1 MITLKKLKWSNC
13 FSYGSDNELQLD
25 GNTVTQ
31 IIGTNGMGK
40 SSIPLIIEE
49 ALYNKNSKGIKKAD
63 IPNRYVN
70 DGYDI
75 ELDFEKD
82 GNSYSIQINR
92 KSSIKILLIKDGED
106 ISSHTATNT
115 YKTIQDIIGI
125 DFKTFSQL
133 VYQNTNASL
142 QFLTATDTNRKKFL
156 IDLLRLDEYVQLFEV
171 FKEAS
176 RDSSSKLIEVTS
188 EINTIE
194 RWLQTNNLDG
204 MIVQELLNFEIDT
217 EEDEKS
223 FRSLSIELANISE
236 KNKKIL
242 SNNKYKDL
250 LSKINL
256 DYINRIEVT
265 KKESYDEYQKEVGQL
280 EAAKKASERM
290 LEKLEKLGDVCPT
303 CEQEVDAEFKNNLIT
318 QEKTLIDSLKERKRS
333 NEKIIYR
340 IKNNNAQFD
349 IKEKGKKEWEDL
361 FRNID
366 NSLPSEIL
374 NEEELKYKL
383 SDVSNRLKAAKKKI
397 EDIAKENEKRT
408 KQNTRIEIIQ
418 SQTNDFIEKLE
429 AAKKLL
435 NEYKELDS
443 NLEILKKAFSTNG
456 LLAYKIE
463 NLVKELEQLA
473 NTYLAELSDGRFTLE
488 FIVSND
494 KLNVQI
500 TDNENIVDILAL
512 SSGELARVNTATLIA
527 IRKLMSSI
535 SKSKINILF
544 LDEVINVL
552 DDSGREK
559 MVEVLLQED
568 LNTYVVSH
576 GWTHPLLEKIEVINV
591 LDDSGREKMV
601 EVLLQEDLNTYVVS
615 HGWTHPLLE
624 KVEVVKEGN
633 VSKLEW

>member
-13 FSYGSDNELQLD
+13 FSYGPDNELQLD
-25 GNTVTQ
+25 DNTVTQ

-63 IPNRYVN
+63 IPNRYIN

-75 ELDFEKD
+75 ELEFEKS
-82 GNSYSIQINR
+82 GKEYLIRINR
-92 KSSIKILLIKDGED
+92 KNNIKVALLEDGED

-115 YKTIQDIIGI
+115 YKSIQEIVGV

-156 IDLLRLDEYVQLFEV
+156 IDLLRLEEYVQLFEV

-176 RDSSSKLIEVTS
+176 RESSNKMIEVSS
-188 EINTIE
+188 EITTIE
-194 RWLQTNNLDG
+194 KWLSNNKLEATNILP
-204 MIVQELLNFEIDT
+204 LLNLEIDT
-217 EEDEKS
+217 EEDEKT
-223 FRSLSIELANISE
+223 FRSLSIELKNISE

-242 SNNKYKDL
+242 KNNQYKEMLNAID
-250 LSKINL
+250 INEIQSSL
-256 DYINRIEVT
+256 ETLPPI
-265 KKESYDEYQKEVGQL
+265 ESYDKYQSIIGQV
-280 EAAKKASERM
+280 EGAKRASDNM
-290 LEKLEKLGDVCPT
+290 MQKLEQLGDKCPT
-303 CEQEVDAEFKNNLIT
+303 CEQDIDAEFKNELIKA
-318 QEKTLIDSLKERKRS
+318 ERKTLDFLASKKEDNEDIIRQIKR
-333 NEKIIYR
+333 
-340 IKNNNAQFD
+340 NNAARTNLSNAQ
-349 IKEKGKKEWEDL
+349 KEWEDL
-361 FRNID
+361 FRSID
-366 NSLPSEIL
+366 NTLPTNLL
-374 NEEELKYKL
+374 NAEELQEKL
-383 SDVSNRLKAAKKKI
+383 DEVSAKLKTAKA
-397 EDIAKENEKRT
+397 ELANIASQNEAITKR
-408 KQNTRIEIIQ
+408 NTRIEIIQ
-418 SQTNDFIEKLE
+418 AQTDGFIEKL
-429 AAKKLL
+429 AAAQEVLDQQKD
-435 NEYKELDS
+435 LDS

-463 NLVKELEQLA
+463 NLVKELEELA
-473 NTYLAELSDGRFTLE
+473 NSYLAELSDGRFTLE

-535 SKSKINILF
+535 SKSRINILF

-552 DDSGREK
+552 DESGREK

-576 GWTHPLLEKIEVINV
+576 GWTHPLLEKIEV
-591 LDDSGREKMV
+591 
-601 EVLLQEDLNTYVVS
+601 
-615 HGWTHPLLE
+615 
-624 KVEVVKEGN
+624 VKEGN